1 MKAVRIHKHGGV
13 DVLKYD
19 DMPTP
24 TIRDDQVLVKI
35 RAAAMNHLDL
45 WVRKGIPG
53 VPLPCILGSDGAG
66 CVVDVGSKVTSF
78 HPGDRVMIQPL
89 TYCGVCHFCQQGKE
103 NYCDAW
109 GIFGENQDGTQCEY
123 MAVDET
129 HIRSIPDHLD
139 FVEASAFSLVA
150 QTALAMLVRRA
161 KIQRGEAVF
170 IWGGTSGVGSIGI
183 QIAKARGAIVYTAT
197 GSEKKSSVAKELGA
211 DEVVNY
217 TKTDIVKWIMEKT
230 NGRGVDVVMEH
241 VGALT
246 WRTSMNILGKG
257 GRLVTC
263 GATTG
268 PKVNLDIR
276 HLFYKQQSILGST
289 MGDAAAMDE
298 ALDLLKKKKIRPLV
312 DRTFPMKDIKKAHTY
327 LEQNK
332 QIGKVVLIP

>member
-19 DMPTP
+19 DIPTP

-332 QIGKVVLIP
+332 QIGKVALIP

>member
-19 DMPTP
+19 DIPTP

-66 CVVDVGSKVTSF
+66 SVVDVGSKVTSF
-78 HPGDRVMIQPL
+78 YPGDRVMIQPL
-89 TYCGVCHFCQQGKE
+89 TYCGTCHFCQQGKE

-129 HIRSIPDHLD
+129 HIRPIPDHVD
-139 FVEASAFSLVA
+139 FVDASAFSLVA
-150 QTALAMLVRRA
+150 QTAYAMLVRRA
-161 KIQRGEAVF
+161 KIQRDEVVF
-170 IWGGTSGVGSIGI
+170 IWGGTSGVGSMGI
-183 QIAKARGAIVYTAT
+183 QIAKAKGCVVYTAT
-197 GSEKKSSVAKELGA
+197 GNEKKSSVAKELGA

-217 TKTDIVKWIMEKT
+217 TKTDVVKWIMAKT
-230 NGRGVDVVMEH
+230 SGRGVNVVTEH
-241 VGALT
+241 VGAST
-246 WRTSMNILGKG
+246 WKTSMSILGKG

-268 PKVNLDIR
+268 PKVDLDIR

-289 MGDAAAMDE
+289 MGDIAAMDE
-298 ALDLLKKKKIRPLV
+298 ALDLLKQKKIHPVV
-312 DRTFPMKDIKKAHTY
+312 DRVFSMKDIKKAHTY

>member
-19 DMPTP
+19 DIPTP